1 MLAKNSRSQKKKFRK
16 SNWLLQSKKNTIKK
30 RPTTEIQKKQ
40 AVDYRHIIQ
49 SEKHN
54 EVKQQGV
61 GQSGEGNR
69 LMEWVTSPNVIKEE
83 DTWPETMVLFINLKK
98 VSSET

>member
-1 MLAKNSRSQKKKFRK
+1 M
-16 SNWLLQSKKNTIKK
+16 
-30 RPTTEIQKKQ
+30 
-40 AVDYRHIIQ
+40 DYSHTIQ

-54 EVKQQGV
+54 QGKRQGV

-83 DTWPETMVLFINLKK
+83 VTWPETLVLFIHLKK